1 MDLQNKTAIVTGA
14 SDGIGKQVAIKLAI
28 QGVNLALIARDKNRL
43 IEVKQI
49 IQSANKLLKVK
60 TYPCDIRNTL
70 DLSNTVKKIIKD
82 FRDIHIL
89 VNVAGI
95 WQKMMTIEEI
105 DAKVVDDVIDTNL
118 TALIHCT
125 RLALPILKRQSEAAI
140 INVSSKS
147 GATAQAGQSVYSAS
161 KWGVRGFTEVLKTD
175 LKNTSVRVA
184 GVYQSGTNTKM
195 FEKTGEKVPSDKFTD
210 PSDLADV
217 IIYMLSRPKKIWLHE
232 VRVEY

>member
-1 MDLQNKTAIVTGA
+1 MNLQTKTAIVTGA
-14 SDGIGKQVAIKLAI
+14 SDGLGKQVAIKLGH
-28 QGVNLALIARDKNRL
+28 QGVNLALIARDKSRL
-43 IEVKQI
+43 AEVKQT

-60 TYPCDIRNTL
+60 IYPCDIRITQ

-82 FRDIHIL
+82 FRNVHIL
-89 VNVAGI
+89 VNIAGI
-95 WQKMMTIEEI
+95 WQKMMTVEEI
-105 DAKVVDDVIDTNL
+105 DTNVVNDVIDTNL

-125 RLALPILKRQSEAAI
+125 RLVLPILKKQEAAAI

-147 GATAQAGQSVYSAS
+147 GVTAQTGQSVYSAS

-175 LKNTSVRVA
+175 LKNTPVRVA

-195 FEKTGEKVPSDKFTD
+195 FEKTGEKVPSEKFTK
-210 PSDLADV
+210 PADLAEV
-217 IIYMLSRPKKIWLHE
+217 IVYMLSRPEKIWLHE